1 MDAAGSEVLR
11 AAHGPDTDT
20 MTPVQLED
28 GRLRLARVRA
38 P

>member
-1 MDAAGSEVLR
+1 MDPAGSEVLR
-11 AAHGPDTDT
+11 AADGPDTDT
-20 MTPVQLED
+20 MTAVQLED